1 MSFWPVR
8 IVLLSSI
15 FLLLILSIGGN
26 LDAQTPTG
34 GLNGVVTDPS
44 AELLQKRPSA

>member
-1 MSFWPVR
+1 MSFRPVR
-8 IVLLSSI
+8 IVLLSSVS
-15 FLLLILSIGGN
+15 LLLIFSIGGN

-44 AELLQKRPSA
+44 GGVIA